1 LKNAARYSTI
11 AFHIENEAYMQH
23 DKILLA
29 HGGGGILT
37 RELIETVIVPA
48 FGTSPKGLPDAAPV
62 PGADNLL
69 LTTDSFVVKPL
80 FFPGGDIGSL
90 SIHGT
95 VNDLAVS
102 GARPLAIALSLI
114 IEEGLPVETLKHVV
128 ESAARAARE
137 CGVGVVTG
145 DTKVVA
151 RTEADGLFITTAGVG
166 LRMIATDPRSITAG
180 DAVIISGAIAEHGI
194 AVMSKRE
201 GIDFR
206 TEVVSDS
213 ASVWPLVEALIKAGI
228 AVRVMR
234 DPTRGGLAATLTE
247 LAADGGVT
255 VRLVE
260 DAIPINGGV
269 AAACEMLGIDPLTV
283 ANEGKLVAIVAE
295 KDAQRAVKLLREVSR
310 GEEAAV
316 IGSVVP
322 RGPVPVTIQTGFGS
336 VRAVDMPYGEELP
349 RIC

>member
-1 LKNAARYSTI
+1 MHY
-11 AFHIENEAYMQH
+11 

-48 FGTSPKGLPDAAPV
+48 FGTDPKGLPDAAPV
-62 PGADNLL
+62 PGMDTLL
-69 LTTDSFVVKPL
+69 FTTDSFVVKPL

-90 SIHGT
+90 AIHGT

-114 IEEGLPVETLKHVV
+114 VEEGLEIAVLKRIV
-128 ESAARAARE
+128 ESAAAAAKT
-137 CGVGVVTG
+137 CGVAVVTG

-151 RTEADGLFITTAGVG
+151 RGEADGLFITTAGVG
-166 LRMIATDPRSITAG
+166 TRMISTDVRSIAVG
-180 DAVIISGAIAEHGI
+180 DAVIISGPIAEHGV

-201 GIDFR
+201 GIDFQTR
-206 TEVVSDS
+206 IESDS
-213 ASVWPLVEALIKAGI
+213 APVWPFVERLISEGV

-234 DPTRGGLAATLTE
+234 DPTRGGLAASLTE

-255 VRLVE
+255 VRLTE
-260 DAIPINGGV
+260 SAIPIDPGV
-269 AAACEMLGIDPLTV
+269 SAACEMLGIDPLTV
-283 ANEGKLVAIVAE
+283 ANEGKLVVVVDQ
-295 KDAQRAVKLLREVSR
+295 KDAGRAVDILRKSPR
-310 GEEAAV
+310 GDRAAV
-316 IGSVVP
+316 IGTVVP
-322 RGPVPVTIQTGFGS
+322 KGSVPVMIETGFGS

>member
-1 LKNAARYSTI
+1 
-11 AFHIENEAYMQH
+11 MQH

-37 RELIETVIVPA
+37 RELIETIIVPA
-48 FGTSPKGLPDAAPV
+48 FGTDPRGLPDAAPV
-62 PGADNLL
+62 PGTADIM

-102 GARPLAIALSLI
+102 GAKPLAIALSLI
-114 IEEGLPVETLKHVV
+114 IEEGLEVETLRRVV
-128 ESAARAARE
+128 TSAARAARE
-137 CGVGVVTG
+137 CGVAVVTG

-151 RTEADGLFITTAGVG
+151 RREADGLFITTAGVG
-166 LRMIATDPRSITAG
+166 IRKITTDPRTITPG
-180 DAVIISGAIAEHGI
+180 DAVILSGSIAEHGI

-201 GIDFR
+201 GIDFK
-206 TEVVSDS
+206 TQFESDS
-213 ASVWPLVEALIKAGI
+213 ASVWPLVESLIESGA
-228 AVRVMR
+228 AVKVMR
-234 DPTRGGLAATLTE
+234 DPTRGGLAAALTE
-247 LAADGGVT
+247 LAADGNIT
-255 VRLVE
+255 VQLRE
-260 DAIPINGGV
+260 DAIPIEEGV
-269 AAACEMLGIDPLTV
+269 AAACEMLGLDPLTV
-283 ANEGKLVAIVAE
+283 ANEGKLVVFVSKRDAERTVAVLRTI
-295 KDAQRAVKLLREVSR
+295 ATGQRA
-310 GEEAAV
+310 AI

-322 RGPVPVTIQTGFGS
+322 AGPVPVTIETRFGS

>member
-1 LKNAARYSTI
+1 
-11 AFHIENEAYMQH
+11 MQH

-37 RELIETVIVPA
+37 RKLIETVIVPA
-48 FGTSPKGLPDAAPV
+48 FGTDPRGLADAAPV
-62 PGADNLL
+62 PGAPDIL

-90 SIHGT
+90 AIHGT

-102 GARPLAIALSLI
+102 GAKPLAIALSLI
-114 IEEGLPVETLKHVV
+114 IEEGFEIETLRRIV

-137 CGVGVVTG
+137 CGVAVVTG

-151 RTEADGLFITTAGVG
+151 RREADGLFITTAGVG
-166 LRMIATDPRSITAG
+166 IRQIATDPRSITPG
-180 DAVIISGAIAEHGI
+180 DAVILSGPIAEHGI

-201 GIDFR
+201 GIDFK
-206 TEVVSDS
+206 TEFESDS
-213 ASVWPLVEALIKAGI
+213 ASVWPLVAALIESGA
-228 AVRVMR
+228 AVKVMR
-234 DPTRGGLAATLTE
+234 DPTRGGLAAALTE

-255 VRLVE
+255 VKLME
-260 DAIPINGGV
+260 DAIPIKKGV
-269 AAACEMLGIDPLTV
+269 AAACEMLGLDPLTV
-283 ANEGKLVAIVAE
+283 ANEGKLIAFVSE
-295 KDAQRAVKLLREVSR
+295 PDARRAVDALRATAEGR
-310 GEEAAV
+310 QAAI
-316 IGSVVP
+316 IGSVAAGGRVP
-322 RGPVPVTIQTGFGS
+322 LTVETRFGS